1 MIDKIIRLLVPQPN
15 TAIVSKQGDDTSGAI
30 GGYPFKTING
40 AISAINNTAATGI
53 TIFVYPGIYDESIIM
68 PPGNSLKGVS
78 LLTVT
83 IRRQNVTSNT
93 TLLTMGENSSVED
106 VSLILNSTNHV
117 NLIGVAFPGT
127 TSQTAKLRTATIT
140 VDNSTAPAN
149 GTSNI
154 YGIHSFGIAIPNDN
168 TSAVRAITTTVN
180 STGLGNKRALLV
192 NTNTHNFYC
201 RDINLVVNRTSGSG
215 SFIGAEVNQNGAQLG
230 LRLASIQGATADI
243 SQTSGVITVG
253 STNLVNSNANN
264 LGFSPLLQPPIIIW
278 SDPGRLPTTSTRF
291 YRPGTASVSTTE
303 VFIRISQKCIIK
315 SLSIR
320 SLTGPGGSIVDTWVV
335 RKNGVNTPLTISLTG
350 TQTSN
355 INNNSSVTFQAG
367 DSLSLAVT
375 TGGNSGTTDTVVQVD
390 IY

>member
-1 MIDKIIRLLVPQPN
+1 MIY
-15 TAIVSKQGDDTSGAI
+15 T
-30 GGYPFKTING
+30 
-40 AISAINNTAATGI
+40 
-53 TIFVYPGIYDESIIM
+53 
-68 PPGNSLKGVS
+68 
-78 LLTVT
+78 
-83 IRRQNVTSNT
+83 RR
-93 TLLTMGENSSVED
+93 
-106 VSLILNSTNHV
+106 
-117 NLIGVAFPGT
+117 

-154 YGIHSFGIAIPNDN
+154 YGIHSFWTAIPNDN
-168 TSAVRAITTTVN
+168 TSVVRIITTTVN

-201 RDINLVVNRTSGSG
+201 PDINLVVNRTSGSG

-230 LRLASIQGATADI
+230 LRLASIQGATAYI

-278 SDPGRLPTTSTRF
+278 SDPGRLPTSSTRF
-291 YRPGTASVSTTE
+291 YRPGTAAVSTTE
-303 VFIRISQKCIIK
+303 VFIRRSQKAIIK
-315 SLSIR
+315 SLSVR
-320 SLTGPGGSIVDTWVV
+320 SLTGPGGSITDTWII
-335 RKNGVNTPLTISLTG
+335 RKNGVNTSLTISLTG

-355 INNNSSVTFQAG
+355 INNNSSVTFQPG
-367 DSLSLAVT
+367 DSLSLAVV
-375 TGGNSGTTDTVVQVD
+375 TGGNTAITDSVVQVD

>member
-1 MIDKIIRLLVPQPN
+1 MRIIQLLIPQPN
-15 TAIVSKQGDDTSGAI
+15 IAIVSKQGDDKSGAI
-30 GGYPFKTING
+30 GRYPFKTING
-40 AISAINNTAATGI
+40 AISAINSIGATGI
-53 TIFVYPGIYDESIIM
+53 TIVVYPGVYDESIIM

-83 IRRQNVTSNT
+83 ISKQNVTSNT
-93 TLLTMGENSSVED
+93 TLLTMGENTRVED
-106 VSLILNSTNHV
+106 VNLILTSTNHV
-117 NLIGVAFPGT
+117 NLTGVAFPGT

-140 VDNSTAPAN
+140 IDNSTASAN
-149 GTSNI
+149 GTSNV
-154 YGIHSFGIAIPNDN
+154 YGIHSFGTAVPTDS
-168 TSAVRAITTTVN
+168 TSAIRAITTTVN
-180 STGLGNKRALLV
+180 SIGLGINRALLV
-192 NTNTHNFYC
+192 DTNTHNFYC

-215 SFIGAEVNQNGAQLG
+215 TFIGAEVNQNGAQLG

-243 SQTSGVITVG
+243 SQTSGVITIG
-253 STNLVNSNANN
+253 STNLINSNANS
-264 LGFSPLLQPPIIIW
+264 LGFSPLLQTPIIIW

-303 VFIRISQKCIIK
+303 VFIRLSQKCIIK

-320 SLTGPGGSIVDTWVV
+320 SLTGPGGSVTDTWVV

-355 INNNSSVTFQAG
+355 INNNNSVTFQAG
-367 DSLSLAVT
+367 DSLSVAVL
-375 TGGNSGTTDTVVQVD
+375 TGGNTGTTDSVVQVD